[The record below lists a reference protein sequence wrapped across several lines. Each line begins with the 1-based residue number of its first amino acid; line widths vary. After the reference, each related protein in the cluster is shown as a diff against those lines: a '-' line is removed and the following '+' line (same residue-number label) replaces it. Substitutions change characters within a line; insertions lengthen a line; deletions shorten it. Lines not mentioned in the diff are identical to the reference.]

1 MKRLFGFYPMMVI
14 MAMIIAATLTTG
26 CSSDSDLDFFN
37 QGNGNETGNENSG
50 NENSGNGSSGST
62 ATYNSSLSDLTGFDI
77 SIDKTSLSESETI
90 PTEGDEAEDFIENN
104 SFKSEVDI
112 TFNGSSASTSGSV
125 DGVTVTINGAD
136 VVVKSS
142 AKKVCYNVSGTTTN
156 GFLKIYSDN
165 KFKLNLNGVSI
176 TNPDGAA
183 INIQSKK
190 RGYIV
195 LADGTENTLTD
206 GTKYSD
212 ATDDEDMKACFFSEG
227 KMLFSGKGSL
237 NVYANCKA
245 GIRSDDYVL
254 FRPGNNIY
262 VKGTAGNGI
271 KANDALYIKDGQR

>member
-142 AKKVCYNVSGTTTN
+142 AKKVCYNVRDRKS
-156 GFLKIYSDN
+156 
-165 KFKLNLNGVSI
+165 V
-176 TNPDGAA
+176 
-183 INIQSKK
+183 
-190 RGYIV
+190 V
-195 LADGTENTLTD
+195 
-206 GTKYSD
+206 
-212 ATDDEDMKACFFSEG
+212 
-227 KMLFSGKGSL
+227 
-237 NVYANCKA
+237 
-245 GIRSDDYVL
+245 
-254 FRPGNNIY
+254 
-262 VKGTAGNGI
+262 
-271 KANDALYIKDGQR
+271 